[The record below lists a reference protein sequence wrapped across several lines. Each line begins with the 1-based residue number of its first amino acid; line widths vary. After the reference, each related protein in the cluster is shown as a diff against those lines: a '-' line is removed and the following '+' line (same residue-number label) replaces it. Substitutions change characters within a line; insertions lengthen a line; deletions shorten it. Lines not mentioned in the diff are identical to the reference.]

1 MKTETLDK
9 LNINEKAT
17 VAGVDAALSMYR
29 RMLDLGFVKGTA
41 VECVGKSPSGDPAA
55 YLVRGA
61 VIAIRREDARGIYV
75 NVNVNGEEKGEFLQG
90 REEEWD

>member
-9 LNINEKAT
+9 LNINQKAT
-17 VAGVDAALSMYR
+17 VVRVDSDSAMYR

-55 YLVRGA
+55 YFVRGA
-61 VIAIRREDARGIYV
+61 VIAIRREDARSICV
-75 NVNVNGEEKGEFLQG
+75 TAESLQG
-90 REEEWD
+90 REDEWD

>member
-9 LNINEKAT
+9 LNINQKAR
-17 VAGVDAALSMYR
+17 VESVGVDMAMYR

-41 VECVGKSPSGDPAA
+41 VECVGKAPSGDPAA

-61 VIAIRREDARGIYV
+61 TIALRKEDACGITV
-75 NVNVNGEEKGEFLQG
+75 SVEESAEETQG
-90 REEEWD
+90 REE